1 MMISLN
7 YETTVASKYK
17 IVYICAC
24 IHRYMAY
31 KTISISDDVYKLLK
45 DARRDE
51 ESFSDVIR
59 RLLKKD
65 KTELSEYF
73 GALKDNPLLDELE
86 EDSRKIRA
94 MARHRT

>member
-1 MMISLN
+1 M
-7 YETTVASKYK
+7 AS
-17 IVYICAC
+17 
-24 IHRYMAY
+24 

-45 DARRDE
+45 DAKRDE
-51 ESFSDVIR
+51 ESFSDVIK

-65 KTELSEYF
+65 KADLSEYF

-86 EDSRKIRA
+86 EDSKKIRA

>member
-1 MMISLN
+1 M
-7 YETTVASKYK
+7 AS
-17 IVYICAC
+17 
-24 IHRYMAY
+24 

-51 ESFSDVIR
+51 ESFSDVIK
-59 RLLKKD
+59 RLLRRD
-65 KTELSEYF
+65 KTDLSEYF

>member
-1 MMISLN
+1 
-7 YETTVASKYK
+7 
-17 IVYICAC
+17 
-24 IHRYMAY
+24 MAY